1 LDDTASA
8 ASSSGRGRFSAV
20 FTDGTG
26 GFVLGAAGFVLDAEG
41 FVLGAGVDA
50 VELSGRRAAIL
61 GIGFAFFTGSSTT
74 LVRILTGE
82 SFGGS

>member
-8 ASSSGRGRFSAV
+8 ASSSGRGRFSVV
-20 FTDGTG
+20 FADG
-26 GFVLGAAGFVLDAEG
+26 AEG
-41 FVLGAGVDA
+41 FVLGAGVDV

-61 GIGFAFFTGSSTT
+61 GIGFGFFTDSSTT